1 MSELN
6 QYYCEDA
13 DHIDVGKNDQIIRLG
28 DTSLRDTRSSRKLKI
43 ATIIKYPHKDKDKGP
58 GPGTYNYIV
67 MGDGSPNDRLYMYE
81 QNPLGDVVAKITPTK
96 AKKLGLTSLNVSL
109 AEFKEKILGPDSGL
123 SPEDLQ
129 AIFSERIG
137 HAYLAK
143 VCAID
148 SGHPDDTRV
157 VAAGE
162 IVVRM
167 NNRSKVAVISNSSG
181 HYTPSGA
188 ELPHVIKLFKRYT
201 GLTQVTAT
209 NVSSVRSASKKK
221 TKRRRR
227 TKKTKKGKRTKKK
240 RKTKRRRAT
249 Y

>member
-1 MSELN
+1 MSELK

-13 DHIDVGKNDQIIRLG
+13 DHIDIGKNDQIIRLG

-43 ATIIKYPHKDKDKGP
+43 ATIIKYPHDKSSGPSGP

-162 IVVRM
+162 IIISM
-167 NNRSKVAVISNSSG
+167 NKRSTSVNITNSSG
-181 HYTPSGA
+181 HYKPSGA

-201 GLTQVTAT
+201 GLTHVTAT
-209 NVSSVRSASKKK
+209 NVSGASKKK
-221 TKRRRR
+221 TKRR
-227 TKKTKKGKRTKKK
+227 TKKRKTREK
-240 RKTKRRRAT
+240 RKTKRRRT
-249 Y
+249 S